1 MIIAIDGPSGSGK
14 STTAK
19 GVAESLGFIY
29 LDTGAMYRAVTYGL
43 IEAKINLNDNKKVC
57 KFLEEISITFDLS
70 NNLILNGNNVS
81 GEIRK
86 NSITSKVSKISSL
99 PEVRK
104 TMVDMQREISNN
116 VNCVIEGRD
125 IGTVVFPQAEC
136 KFFLTADKAVR
147 AERRMIE
154 FEKIGEKVSYN
165 EVLKGLEKRDDQDSS
180 RIHSP
185 LKKAKDAIE
194 IDTSYL
200 TIDQQIKL
208 IVDKIK

>member
-43 IEAKINLNDNKKVC
+43 IKAKINLNDNKKVC

-147 AERRMIE
+147 AKRRMIE

-165 EVLKGLEKRDDQDSS
+165 EVLKGLEKRDEQDSS

-185 LKKAKDAIE
+185 LKKAEDAIQ